1 MLCFLQYYYSFYFFF
16 FFYLR
21 RSFVSYFLSKF
32 CPFRKTRFFFLKLI
46 YFYVIFYINII
57 LLRLIMSTTPTTPSS
72 VLNSRVRGNRMKFSE
87 KDQTLIS
94 KALAII
100 WIKTNKK
107 VESCLFERN
116 KATVCC

>member
-1 MLCFLQYYYSFYFFF
+1 
-16 FFYLR
+16 
-21 RSFVSYFLSKF
+21 
-32 CPFRKTRFFFLKLI
+32 
-46 YFYVIFYINII
+46 
-57 LLRLIMSTTPTTPSS
+57 MSTTPTTPSS
-72 VLNSRVRGNRMKFSE
+72 VLNSRIRGNRMNFSE

-116 KATVCC
+116 KATVYCNKSGRFYFDLVEELQEENIEV